1 MQAHFYGIDFGTTNS
16 VLSIYD
22 RNRKE
27 IIKTF
32 SIPSILY
39 FPIHQNSGNSIQT
52 LVGNDAI
59 KAYMDDGMKGRLMKS
74 IKQVLAIPSFT
85 ETRIGNQQ
93 FTASDLVSLLL
104 LDLKKKADLF
114 IGYACYSAI
123 IGRPVFFDDENSTK
137 DKLAQTRLLL
147 AAEKAQF
154 SAIRFQFEPISAA
167 FAYEKTLSKKEKV
180 LVADLGGG
188 TTDFTLIE
196 LDPLKSGII
205 DRRSDILATGGVYV
219 GGDSLDASFMWA
231 KGTPHFGRGV
241 KYESMPGKMADLPTS
256 FFQNICSW
264 KEMNFFNG
272 PKVRNSVNQ
281 YYVYTKRNKLVKNLI
296 TLIDNNLGFSLFQAI
311 EKTKIE
317 LSEKC
322 KSSFYF
328 SRNEIEINEEIELEE
343 YNSIIQ
349 PDIFAIQKYLNQFL
363 DTNQI
368 NISEIDS
375 LFITGGTSMV
385 GAIQTLFKENFPLIP
400 IQTGDNFLSVS
411 QGLALSEYL
420 FNDYDEVTL

>member
-154 SAIRFQFEPISAA
+154 SSIRFQFEPISAA
-167 FAYEKTLSKKEKV
+167 FAYEKLLSKKEKV

-196 LDPLKSGII
+196 LDPLKSGIV
-205 DRRSDILATGGVYV
+205 DRRSDIIATGGVYV

-328 SRNEIEINEEIELEE
+328 SRNEIEINEEIELDE

-363 DTNQI
+363 ETNQI

-375 LFITGGTSMV
+375 LFITGGTSLV

-420 FNDYDEVTL
+420 FNDYDEVTF

>member
-1 MQAHFYGIDFGTTNS
+1 
-16 VLSIYD
+16 
-22 RNRKE
+22 
-27 IIKTF
+27 
-32 SIPSILY
+32 
-39 FPIHQNSGNSIQT
+39 
-52 LVGNDAI
+52 
-59 KAYMDDGMKGRLMKS
+59 
-74 IKQVLAIPSFT
+74 
-85 ETRIGNQQ
+85 
-93 FTASDLVSLLL
+93 
-104 LDLKKKADLF
+104 
-114 IGYACYSAI
+114 
-123 IGRPVFFDDENSTK
+123 
-137 DKLAQTRLLL
+137 
-147 AAEKAQF
+147 
-154 SAIRFQFEPISAA
+154 
-167 FAYEKTLSKKEKV
+167 
-180 LVADLGGG
+180 
-188 TTDFTLIE
+188 
-196 LDPLKSGII
+196 
-205 DRRSDILATGGVYV
+205 
-219 GGDSLDASFMWA
+219 
-231 KGTPHFGRGV
+231 
-241 KYESMPGKMADLPTS
+241 
-256 FFQNICSW
+256 
-264 KEMNFFNG
+264 MNFFNG

-328 SRNEIEINEEIELEE
+328 STNEIEINEEIELEE

-349 PDIFAIQKYLNQFL
+349 PDIFTIQKYLNQFL
-363 DTNQI
+363 ETNQI

>member
-39 FPIHQNSGNSIQT
+39 FPIHQSSGNSIQT

-154 SAIRFQFEPISAA
+154 SSIRFQFEPISAA
-167 FAYEKTLSKKEKV
+167 FAYEKLLSKKEKV

-196 LDPLKSGII
+196 LDPLKSGMV
-205 DRRSDILATGGVYV
+205 DRRSDIIATGGVYV

-296 TLIDNNLGFSLFQAI
+296 TLIDNNLGFSLFQSI

-322 KSSFYF
+322 TSSFYF

>member
-32 SIPSILY
+32 TIPSILY
-39 FPIHQNSGNSIQT
+39 FPIHQNSENSIQT

-59 KAYMDDGMKGRLMKS
+59 KAYMLEGMKGRLMKS
-74 IKQVLAIPSFT
+74 IKQILAISSFT

-93 FTASDLVSLLL
+93 FTASDLVSFLL

-114 IGYACYSAI
+114 IGYPCYSAI
-123 IGRPVFFDDENSTK
+123 IGRPVFFDDANSTK

-154 SAIRFQFEPISAA
+154 STIRFQFEPISAA

-196 LDPLKSGII
+196 LDPLKSGIV
-205 DRRSDILATGGVYV
+205 DRRGDILATGGVYV

-241 KYESMPGKMADLPTS
+241 KYESMPGKMVDLPTS

-349 PDIFAIQKYLNQFL
+349 PDIFAIQKCLNQFL
-363 DTNQI
+363 ETNQI

-375 LFITGGTSMV
+375 LFITGGTSLV
-385 GAIQTLFKENFPLIP
+385 GAIQTLFKENFPLMP

-420 FNDYDEVTL
+420 FSDYEVTF